1 MNQNVIG
8 LRRTVP
14 ALVAVALMLCV
25 GCFIVADTEQTD
37 AAGNWGNQTINGE
50 IGNEVNIELNRVVG
64 LPMSQRS
71 DVIDEERTS
80 DVFEK
85 VGLTVTADFQA
96 RGLGGYENFVTITG
110 TPTFHCDENFDIYN
124 SNGDHWSGH
133 ITIKGVES
141 ITFDETEKHITYKG
155 DDTETVTI
163 IATVSPQDVQNKGIE
178 WDVISGP
185 GKIIESTV
193 TETGSVCN
201 VEVTGT
207 GQIVVRA
214 THQYN
219 TAATEDCTIFSQE
232 EVTIIPPINTEW
244 KVDQEFT
251 LTPMTDP
258 ADADIELN
266 RVVFNGEEQD
276 ESYYGDFIY
285 VDDRTVRATFPEA
298 GTWEIFYSASAS
310 NYATNDGGQIRVIV
324 TDQPVTGIP
333 TVTGIIASPNLG
345 HSMMF
350 DFVAVNVTNMSTM
363 TWDFG
368 DGTIEPGAET
378 VGHTYTQPGRYT
390 VKVTVANDNGATAT
404 AETTI
409 IVSGDEPSEEA
420 WINVQYWWAYRIVGD
435 AQQFSFDNSETPW
448 LTASMQTD
456 GEDRFI
462 VISGTPTLTNG
473 ATVDEVYECKLTVNE
488 GATVE
493 AYAFAV
499 SGNGDGKKDNTLI
512 TINGGKL
519 VSEAG
524 PAIYHP
530 QYGKLVI
537 NGGTLDGCSGVEIRA
552 GELMVN
558 GGTIKGDTSQT
569 IVYPKDQIGGGN
581 SVDGGGIIV
590 AQHST
595 KLPVKVT
602 VTGGTIEA
610 NTAFIQHNVMGNDQA
625 SIDKIEMSIT
635 GGEFVGAL
643 RSDNFKDVDG
653 KGFVSGGSFSDRA
666 VGDYLA
672 PGAAVAVNGGE
683 TPYDI
688 FPSTDEALENGGAHT
703 VVDRQGNTWVFAD
716 KDAASSFADESG
728 STVKTVTHTVTFD
741 DCLPTTANTV
751 VEVENGSPVARPTDP
766 ACEGWKFLG
775 WYEFSNG
782 SYAAEPY
789 DFAAPV
795 RSDLTLYAKWE
806 QVDPEPEVE
815 PQDPAAPETDAE
827 KNDGGLAQTGDATS
841 VAPLVASA
849 MAGATALAAGAVTL
863 RRRK

>member
-8 LRRTVP
+8 LRRSVP
-14 ALVAVALMLCV
+14 VLVAVALMLCV

-50 IGNEVNIELNRVVG
+50 IGNEVNIELDRVVG

-80 DVFEK
+80 DIFEK
-85 VGLTVTADFQA
+85 VGLTVTADYQA
-96 RGLGGYENFVTITG
+96 RGLGGFENFVTITG

-124 SNGDHWSGH
+124 SNGDHWSGR

-178 WDVISGP
+178 WDVVSGP

-219 TAATEDCTIFSQE
+219 TAATEDCTIFSQA
-232 EVTIIPPINTEW
+232 EVTIIQPIDTEW

-258 ADADIELN
+258 ADADIEIN

-324 TDQPVTGIP
+324 TDQPVTGTP

-473 ATVDEVYECKLTVNE
+473 ATVDDVYECKLTVNE
-488 GATVE
+488 ASLTWQITMFAQNTVKPT
-493 AYAFAV
+493 AAFNVVPDPDNPLVAV
-499 SGNGDGKKDNTLI
+499 VNYTGSNTSYVMIDWGDGNGYQRYTGSLSEEIRHEYATDRSYTIRIQAYNDQGSDEVSHTFNASNGDAGEVDVTLKPIKDVSVEVGHSIDIELDYAPSNAIVGMDPAYSWLSIVDGHIVGTPTKAGDY
-512 TINGGKL
+512 TISVI
-519 VSEAG
+519 VSYGAG
-524 PAIYHP
+524 DKETFTIHVYEEGQLPTDPDDPSDPDDPTDPDDPKEDSDETDWVMFAACVVAMVLLAIAFVYFD
-530 QYGKLVI
+530 YWFLVI
-537 NGGTLDGCSGVEIRA
+537 FPMI
-552 GELMVN
+552 
-558 GGTIKGDTSQT
+558 
-569 IVYPKDQIGGGN
+569 
-581 SVDGGGIIV
+581 GIIV
-590 AQHST
+590 AAWF
-595 KLPVKVT
+595 
-602 VTGGTIEA
+602 TG
-610 NTAFIQHNVMGNDQA
+610 
-625 SIDKIEMSIT
+625 
-635 GGEFVGAL
+635 
-643 RSDNFKDVDG
+643 
-653 KGFVSGGSFSDRA
+653 
-666 VGDYLA
+666 
-672 PGAAVAVNGGE
+672 
-683 TPYDI
+683 
-688 FPSTDEALENGGAHT
+688 
-703 VVDRQGNTWVFAD
+703 VF
-716 KDAASSFADESG
+716 
-728 STVKTVTHTVTFD
+728 
-741 DCLPTTANTV
+741 
-751 VEVENGSPVARPTDP
+751 
-766 ACEGWKFLG
+766 
-775 WYEFSNG
+775 
-782 SYAAEPY
+782 
-789 DFAAPV
+789 
-795 RSDLTLYAKWE
+795 
-806 QVDPEPEVE
+806 
-815 PQDPAAPETDAE
+815 
-827 KNDGGLAQTGDATS
+827 
-841 VAPLVASA
+841 
-849 MAGATALAAGAVTL
+849 
-863 RRRK
+863 